1 MISIATYGTCQ
12 EMYMNGPQNTLPTLT
27 IATSTLVLVVEGITS
42 QVMAEP
48 AIARL
53 TATATV
59 SRLAVAALLVYVPYF
74 M

>member
-12 EMYMNGPQNTLPTLT
+12 EMHMNGPQNTLPTLT
-27 IATSTLVLVVEGITS
+27 LATSPLVFIMEDFTTQIV
-42 QVMAEP
+42 AEP

-53 TATATV
+53 TASSI
-59 SRLAVAALLVYVPYF
+59 SRLAVSAIMVYVPYF